1 MKGMRM
7 MKTKRFLGSLFASAL
22 LASSLLTSSSIS
34 AAEDMGNYQWT
45 TIKGTLSEIAEITQ
59 KNKLNEV
66 PYPFQLES
74 QFQKINNSALLDNY
88 AEKQRVKKD
97 FPAISKRINETP
109 DKYAGHYYNADKGTV
124 VIQITEDSES
134 LKKSTLSSVQND
146 DKVEFE
152 VKKFSWADIENA
164 KEEIIKSVKPGTVRA
179 LIPDVK
185 NNKLIIAFDEET
197 MKDKMT
203 VSSLVSHSDLLE
215 FTTLPASAL
224 KVETDNTH
232 YGSEFPMG
240 AKLGGD
246 YRNEGNTTR
255 YSVCTAGY
263 FATNASNKEVVVTS
277 GHCQDK
283 ARTNTDWYQPT
294 RDTSTI
300 GKFTFRTESAGDGS
314 NKAADAGYITF
325 NSNYSGRARV
335 PYPSASNMAMIT
347 GVYTADTPGDTVY
360 HRGANSG
367 GMTSGAIA
375 YSNVDIY
382 WGSGGYGYNR
392 AEVLATGYTSQG
404 GDSGGPILT
413 NYAYNNALTGWTF
426 DLAGTHTGSLT
437 LDSTQSSIPPGTY
450 KVYEPLWTT
459 YTDLHLTG
467 IQVLQP

>member
-1 MKGMRM
+1 MKF
-7 MKTKRFLGSLFASAL
+7 KRLIGSLL
-22 LASSLLTSSSIS
+22 LASSLLISSSIS
-34 AAEDMGNYQWT
+34 AAENTGDYQWT

-59 KNKLNEV
+59 KNKLDEV
-66 PYPFQLES
+66 PYPFQLDNPS
-74 QFQKINNSALLDNY
+74 QKINDRVFLDDY
-88 AEKQRVKKD
+88 AEKQRVKQD
-97 FPAISKRINETP
+97 FPAISNLIKETP
-109 DKYAGHYYNADKGTV
+109 DKFAGHYYNPDKGTV
-124 VIQITEDSES
+124 VIQITEDSDS
-134 LKKSTLSSVQND
+134 LKKLALSSVQND

-152 VKKFSWADIENA
+152 VRKFSWADIENT
-164 KEEIIKSVKPGTVRA
+164 KEEIIKSVEPGTVRA

-197 MKDKMT
+197 MTNKKT
-203 VSSLVSHSDLLE
+203 VSSFVAHSDLLE

-246 YRNEGNTTR
+246 YRNEGNGTV

-263 FATNASNKEVVVTS
+263 FATNASNQEVVVTS
-277 GHCQDK
+277 GHCQNK
-283 ARTNTDWYQPT
+283 ARTNTAWYQPT
-294 RDTSTI
+294 WDTTTI
-300 GKFTFRTESAGDGS
+300 GNYTFRTESAGDGS
-314 NKAADAGYITF
+314 NKTSDAGYITF

-335 PYPSASNMAMIT
+335 PYPSTSNMAMIT
-347 GVYTADTPGDTVY
+347 GVYVSDTPGDTVY

-367 GMTSGAIA
+367 GTTSGTIA

-382 WGSGGYGYNR
+382 WGGEGYGYKR
-392 AEVLATGYTSQG
+392 SEVLATGYTSQG

-437 LDSTQSSIPPGTY
+437 LSSTGSPISPGTY

-459 YTDLHLTG
+459 FNDLHLTG
-467 IQVLQP
+467 IQVLAP